1 MLDNFT
7 LISLSAAIEPLRMA
21 NRVLRQ
27 DSYFWTTLSADGQ
40 GVRASDGLEVSVDR
54 SISDDESV
62 ADLDVVIV
70 CGGVRVEQNC
80 HPDLLRWLR
89 RVAQRG
95 LGMGAVCTGATV
107 LATAGVLD
115 GYQCSVHWENV
126 ATLRE
131 AFPQVR
137 VRGGVFSIDRNRY
150 TSSGGTAPIDM
161 MLHFISQQHSL
172 EVSAAIADQFLCERI
187 RHPDDKQRVPLQ
199 HLLGHRSQKLIAAVE
214 LMEANLKEPI
224 KQKELAD
231 YVGLSR
237 RQLERLFRKHLAS
250 TPSRYYLKLRLERA
264 RKLLQQSGLS
274 ILEISSVCGFMS
286 SSHFSK
292 SYKEHFG
299 YSPSQE
305 GNAKHLGV
313 K

>member
-1 MLDNFT
+1 
-7 LISLSAAIEPLRMA
+7 MA
-21 NRVLRQ
+21 NRLLRR
-27 DSYFWTTLSADGQ
+27 DYYSWATLSTDGHA
-40 GVRASDGLEVSVDR
+40 VKASDGLEVNIDR
-54 SISDDESV
+54 SMHGEDAV
-62 ADLDVVIV
+62 ADLDMVIV

-80 HPDLLRWLR
+80 DSDLRRWLR
-89 RVAQRG
+89 RLAQKGVG
-95 LGMGAVCTGATV
+95 LGAVCTGATA
-107 LATAGVLD
+107 LAQAGVLD

-131 AFPQVR
+131 AYPQVR

-161 MLHFISQQHSL
+161 MLHLISQQHSL
-172 EVSAAIADQFLCERI
+172 EVAASIADQFLCERI
-187 RHPDDKQRVPLQ
+187 RHPDEKQRVPLQ

-250 TPSRYYLKLRLERA
+250 TPSRYYLKLRLDRA

-305 GNAKHLGV
+305 GNARHINVG
-313 K
+313 